1 MGERLE
7 RIEVVLLVLHPVGIH
22 LPEHPLRRHLEEAGA
37 SPSLTHPNTAP
48 VQAQLRQRSGRSP
61 LRRSCWGA
69 QGQEG
74 QSKDERGGGPGARGW
89 RRPDSQT
96 SSSQADGASHSRGCL
111 LRPRHRYAFKP
122 KTQDIPK
129 DKEETPSEKVNQASE
144 PDSDIT
150 RIRRT
155 WTSLKI

>member
-1 MGERLE
+1 MNITPRAP
-7 RIEVVLLVLHPVGIH
+7 HPQKDI
-22 LPEHPLRRHLEEAGA
+22 PT
-37 SPSLTHPNTAP
+37 PSLTHPNTAP